1 MKSAPTAFDLHEN
14 RGVQVVSVAVT
25 PSGQVLYH
33 GDPAL
38 RSVLRGVEA
47 QLKGAVAQY
56 SQ

>member
-1 MKSAPTAFDLHEN
+1 M
-14 RGVQVVSVAVT
+14 T